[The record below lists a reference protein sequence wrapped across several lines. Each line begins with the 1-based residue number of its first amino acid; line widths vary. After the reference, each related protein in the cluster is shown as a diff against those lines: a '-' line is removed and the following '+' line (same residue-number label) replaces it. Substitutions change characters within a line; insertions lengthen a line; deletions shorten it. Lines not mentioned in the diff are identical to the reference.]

1 MGQKIYTKTGD
12 SGETSLYGGK
22 RVLKNN
28 IRVVAYGSVDE
39 LNSLLGIVSAKLAD
53 KRVEEFISQIQ
64 NDLFLIGSHLAGAGV
79 SIDRLKKRIEEM
91 EKLIDTLD
99 KELPE
104 LRNFILPEGTEEST
118 LLYFARSVGRRV
130 ERELVTLKSQEKVD
144 KNILMYLNRLSDL
157 LFVLGRYLN
166 FKSGIIETIWKGNS

>member
-1 MGQKIYTKTGD
+1 MRIYTRTGD
-12 SGETSLYGGK
+12 KGDTSLYGGR
-22 RVLKNN
+22 RVPKNN
-28 IRVVAYGSVDE
+28 IRIEAYGSIDE

-53 KRVEEFISQIQ
+53 KRVEVFINQVQ
-64 NDLFLIGSHLAGAGV
+64 KDLFLIGSYLAGAGV
-79 SIDRLKKRIEEM
+79 SIDRLKKRVEEM

-104 LRNFILPEGTEEST
+104 LKNFILPEGTEEST
-118 LLYFARSVGRRV
+118 FLYFARSVARRA
-130 ERELVTLKSQEKVD
+130 ERELVTLSSKEEVN